1 MHDRHSEDRHHLV
14 ADELFDRA
22 AVLLDDVAH
31 PLEETHLHAS
41 VCLRVPFREPGRV
54 DEIAKEDRD
63 DLPHFSC
70 GRAHTRE
77 CRTSSFRTTGRCC
90 RLTSPLDWSSVLEVM
105 EQTTTTI
112 REFLVDL
119 ADDPARLVAYRKDSE
134 QALASSQ
141 LTHDQRDLLRTDDLV
156 GLRLAMRKETGD
168 DDGHGGA
175 GNYVQPPP
183 PDDEDDEDEDENE

>member
-1 MHDRHSEDRHHLV
+1 
-14 ADELFDRA
+14 
-22 AVLLDDVAH
+22 
-31 PLEETHLHAS
+31 
-41 VCLRVPFREPGRV
+41 
-54 DEIAKEDRD
+54 
-63 DLPHFSC
+63 
-70 GRAHTRE
+70 
-77 CRTSSFRTTGRCC
+77 
-90 RLTSPLDWSSVLEVM
+90 M

-134 QALASSQ
+134 QALASSK
-141 LTHDQRDLLRTDDLV
+141 LTHDQRDVLRTDDLV

-183 PDDEDDEDEDENE
+183 DDEDDEDEDEDENENE

>member
-1 MHDRHSEDRHHLV
+1 
-14 ADELFDRA
+14 
-22 AVLLDDVAH
+22 
-31 PLEETHLHAS
+31 
-41 VCLRVPFREPGRV
+41 
-54 DEIAKEDRD
+54 
-63 DLPHFSC
+63 
-70 GRAHTRE
+70 
-77 CRTSSFRTTGRCC
+77 
-90 RLTSPLDWSSVLEVM
+90 M

-183 PDDEDDEDEDENE
+183 PDDEDDEDEERTRTNRTQPPRDRGDRG